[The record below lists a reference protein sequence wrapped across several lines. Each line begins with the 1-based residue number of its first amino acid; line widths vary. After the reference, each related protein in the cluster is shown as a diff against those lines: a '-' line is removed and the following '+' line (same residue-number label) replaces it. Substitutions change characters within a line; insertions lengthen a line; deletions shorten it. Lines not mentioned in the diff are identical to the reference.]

1 MPLSWKAISAMDP
14 VRMAAYWIG
23 PVYIQFPRI
32 CEMASMMEYT
42 VSPKYA
48 IQSGIW
54 TCSKKYFL
62 KRRYFCTFLFEG
74 G

>member
-23 PVYIQFPRI
+23 PVYIQFPRV
-32 CEMASMMEYT
+32 CQMASMMEYT

-62 KRRYFCTFLFEG
+62 KRRYFCTFFFEG
-74 G
+74 A